1 MTKIGRPPLGDDRM
15 ISISI
20 RLPTSLYEQYKQA
33 RRPSSLMRKAL
44 EAYTLT
50 EEFKKDYP
58 S

>member
-1 MTKIGRPPLGDDRM
+1 MKKGRPTLGDDRM

-20 RLPTSLYEQYKQA
+20 RLPTTLYDKYKQA
-33 RRPSSLMRKAL
+33 RRPSVLMRKAL
-44 EAYTLT
+44 EDYTLT

>member
-1 MTKIGRPPLGDDRM
+1 VKKGRPPLGDDRM

-33 RRPSSLMRKAL
+33 RRPSALMRKAL